1 MAKVNIKIA
10 KSTRCN
16 GDYSLYVTF
25 DFDMRIVEVIRSFST
40 KFWNAEDKIW
50 ELPLNKL
57 TELTTKIDWCE
68 FDITADEYVTLEK
81 PEVKVPDNF
90 RFKTN
95 PYDHQIVG
103 FNYGLQNDRWLLG
116 DEMGLGKA
124 LALNTKV
131 YTPNGYKE
139 IKDIQVGDYVFNRM
153 GKPTKVLATYNH
165 TNVEMYRI
173 TFSDG
178 RTVECCK
185 DHLWKIYDQ
194 QGSKVVDTK
203 WFLSKDHFGINRY
216 ENLKLG
222 KYYIDRCEPV
232 QFEHKNVNLDG
243 YVLGALLG
251 DGCIV
256 NGIGF
261 TSKDNQI
268 IAEINNRLPENY
280 YLNSSSSMEDISYN
294 IVQKTTNYTN
304 GCIYYADGIKI
315 GTLDETVNWL
325 IKNNKVK
332 TSKPESI
339 YAYLYPKALDK
350 VNVRYGYTWTYEK
363 PLSRKGNLIKQWL
376 VDLGLFGT
384 NSHTKFIPDCYKYN
398 DVQTRLDVIRG
409 LMDTDGYATK
419 DNLLQY
425 TTVSKQLME
434 DVRWMIE
441 SLGGIC
447 SLTVSDCK
455 CNDKITGIA
464 YTLTIKIDNPQDLC
478 LLDRKKCLLKPRK
491 FKPRRS
497 IIKIERIEN
506 ADAKCITVEDNESLY
521 LIDHFIVTH
530 NTKQVIDIAVAKKL
544 IKGYKHCLIV
554 CGVNGLKWNWRNEV
568 YTHSN
573 ESAYILG
580 QKVKGSKISIGSN
593 KDKLNDVKNLS
604 NINSYF
610 IITNVETLRDEA
622 INEELQKLCKDG
634 TIGMIAFDECHRAK
648 NPTTQQGKGILK
660 LQAETMIAM
669 TGTPL
674 MNNPMDLYIILK
686 WLGYEKHA
694 FYSFKKHYCV
704 MGGFGG
710 YEIVGYKNLD
720 ELQEQLD
727 DIMLRRKKEEVLN
740 LPEKTYI
747 EEYVEMSAAQKKIY
761 NEVTDEIKDNIDQ
774 ISIAPNPLAELI
786 RMRQATGYTGILS
799 STVKESAK
807 LDRME
812 ELVEEAKEN
821 GKKVVI
827 FSNWTQMTDVIYTR
841 LTTKGFRIAQITGE
855 TPDAQRQS
863 IVENFQTGRYDAII
877 GTSGAMGT
885 GLTLTAGT
893 VEIFLD
899 EPWNMALKEQC
910 VDRCHRIGQKD
921 NLTIYTLMCKD
932 TIDERIHEIV
942 EQKGEMANAIVD
954 GKVTMNNKELLNYL
968 LS

>member
-1 MAKVNIKIA
+1 MAKVNVKIA
-10 KSTRCN
+10 NSTRCN

-90 RFKTN
+90 NFKTT

-116 DEMGLGKA
+116 DEMGLGK
-124 LALNTKV
+124 
-131 YTPNGYKE
+131 
-139 IKDIQVGDYVFNRM
+139 
-153 GKPTKVLATYNH
+153 
-165 TNVEMYRI
+165 
-173 TFSDG
+173 
-178 RTVECCK
+178 
-185 DHLWKIYDQ
+185 
-194 QGSKVVDTK
+194 
-203 WFLSKDHFGINRY
+203 
-216 ENLKLG
+216 
-222 KYYIDRCEPV
+222 
-232 QFEHKNVNLDG
+232 
-243 YVLGALLG
+243 
-251 DGCIV
+251 
-256 NGIGF
+256 
-261 TSKDNQI
+261 
-268 IAEINNRLPENY
+268 
-280 YLNSSSSMEDISYN
+280 
-294 IVQKTTNYTN
+294 
-304 GCIYYADGIKI
+304 
-315 GTLDETVNWL
+315 
-325 IKNNKVK
+325 
-332 TSKPESI
+332 
-339 YAYLYPKALDK
+339 
-350 VNVRYGYTWTYEK
+350 
-363 PLSRKGNLIKQWL
+363 
-376 VDLGLFGT
+376 
-384 NSHTKFIPDCYKYN
+384 
-398 DVQTRLDVIRG
+398 
-409 LMDTDGYATK
+409 
-419 DNLLQY
+419 
-425 TTVSKQLME
+425 
-434 DVRWMIE
+434 
-441 SLGGIC
+441 
-447 SLTVSDCK
+447 
-455 CNDKITGIA
+455 
-464 YTLTIKIDNPQDLC
+464 
-478 LLDRKKCLLKPRK
+478 
-491 FKPRRS
+491 
-497 IIKIERIEN
+497 
-506 ADAKCITVEDNESLY
+506 
-521 LIDHFIVTH
+521 
-530 NTKQVIDIAVAKKL
+530 TKQVIDIAVAKKL
-544 IKGYKHCLIV
+544 QKGYKHCFIV

-580 QKVKGSKISIGSN
+580 QKVKGNKISIGSN
-593 KDKLNDVKNLS
+593 KDKLNDVKNLA
-604 NINSYF
+604 NIDSYF
-610 IITNVETLRDEA
+610 IITNVETLRDET

-634 TIGMIAFDECHRAK
+634 TIGMIAFDECHKAK

-727 DIMLRRKKEEVLN
+727 NIMLRRKKEEVLN

-747 EEYVEMSAAQKKIY
+747 EEYVEMSPAQKKIY
-761 NEVTDEIKDNIDQ
+761 NEVTNEIKDNIDQ

-786 RMRQATGYTGILS
+786 RMRQATGFTGILS
-799 STVKESAK
+799 STVQESAK

>member
-1 MAKVNIKIA
+1 MAKVNVKIA
-10 KSTRCN
+10 NSTRCN

-90 RFKTN
+90 NFKTN
-95 PYDHQIVG
+95 PYDQQIVG

-116 DEMGLGKA
+116 DEMGLGK
-124 LALNTKV
+124 
-131 YTPNGYKE
+131 
-139 IKDIQVGDYVFNRM
+139 
-153 GKPTKVLATYNH
+153 
-165 TNVEMYRI
+165 
-173 TFSDG
+173 
-178 RTVECCK
+178 
-185 DHLWKIYDQ
+185 
-194 QGSKVVDTK
+194 
-203 WFLSKDHFGINRY
+203 
-216 ENLKLG
+216 
-222 KYYIDRCEPV
+222 
-232 QFEHKNVNLDG
+232 
-243 YVLGALLG
+243 
-251 DGCIV
+251 
-256 NGIGF
+256 
-261 TSKDNQI
+261 
-268 IAEINNRLPENY
+268 
-280 YLNSSSSMEDISYN
+280 
-294 IVQKTTNYTN
+294 
-304 GCIYYADGIKI
+304 
-315 GTLDETVNWL
+315 
-325 IKNNKVK
+325 
-332 TSKPESI
+332 
-339 YAYLYPKALDK
+339 
-350 VNVRYGYTWTYEK
+350 
-363 PLSRKGNLIKQWL
+363 
-376 VDLGLFGT
+376 
-384 NSHTKFIPDCYKYN
+384 
-398 DVQTRLDVIRG
+398 
-409 LMDTDGYATK
+409 
-419 DNLLQY
+419 
-425 TTVSKQLME
+425 
-434 DVRWMIE
+434 
-441 SLGGIC
+441 
-447 SLTVSDCK
+447 
-455 CNDKITGIA
+455 
-464 YTLTIKIDNPQDLC
+464 
-478 LLDRKKCLLKPRK
+478 
-491 FKPRRS
+491 
-497 IIKIERIEN
+497 
-506 ADAKCITVEDNESLY
+506 
-521 LIDHFIVTH
+521 
-530 NTKQVIDIAVAKKL
+530 TKQVIDIAVAKKL
-544 IKGYKHCLIV
+544 QKGYKHCFIV

-580 QKVKGSKISIGSN
+580 QKVKDNKISIGSN

-604 NINSYF
+604 SINSYF
-610 IITNVETLRDEA
+610 IITNVETLRDET
-622 INEELQKLCKDG
+622 INEELQKLCEDG
-634 TIGMIAFDECHRAK
+634 TIGMIAFDECHKAK

-747 EEYVEMSAAQKKIY
+747 EEYVEISPEQKKIY
-761 NEVTDEIKDNIDQ
+761 NEVTNEIKDNIDQ

-786 RMRQATGYTGILS
+786 RMRQATGFTGILS
-799 STVKESAK
+799 STVQESAK

>member
-1 MAKVNIKIA
+1 MAKVNVKIA
-10 KSTRCN
+10 NSTRCN

-68 FDITADEYVTLEK
+68 FDITADEYITLDK

-90 RFKTN
+90 KFKTN

-116 DEMGLGKA
+116 DEMGLGK
-124 LALNTKV
+124 
-131 YTPNGYKE
+131 
-139 IKDIQVGDYVFNRM
+139 
-153 GKPTKVLATYNH
+153 
-165 TNVEMYRI
+165 
-173 TFSDG
+173 
-178 RTVECCK
+178 
-185 DHLWKIYDQ
+185 
-194 QGSKVVDTK
+194 
-203 WFLSKDHFGINRY
+203 
-216 ENLKLG
+216 
-222 KYYIDRCEPV
+222 
-232 QFEHKNVNLDG
+232 
-243 YVLGALLG
+243 
-251 DGCIV
+251 
-256 NGIGF
+256 
-261 TSKDNQI
+261 
-268 IAEINNRLPENY
+268 
-280 YLNSSSSMEDISYN
+280 
-294 IVQKTTNYTN
+294 
-304 GCIYYADGIKI
+304 
-315 GTLDETVNWL
+315 
-325 IKNNKVK
+325 
-332 TSKPESI
+332 
-339 YAYLYPKALDK
+339 
-350 VNVRYGYTWTYEK
+350 
-363 PLSRKGNLIKQWL
+363 
-376 VDLGLFGT
+376 
-384 NSHTKFIPDCYKYN
+384 
-398 DVQTRLDVIRG
+398 
-409 LMDTDGYATK
+409 
-419 DNLLQY
+419 
-425 TTVSKQLME
+425 
-434 DVRWMIE
+434 
-441 SLGGIC
+441 
-447 SLTVSDCK
+447 
-455 CNDKITGIA
+455 
-464 YTLTIKIDNPQDLC
+464 
-478 LLDRKKCLLKPRK
+478 
-491 FKPRRS
+491 
-497 IIKIERIEN
+497 
-506 ADAKCITVEDNESLY
+506 
-521 LIDHFIVTH
+521 
-530 NTKQVIDIAVAKKL
+530 TKQVIDIAVAKKL
-544 IKGYKHCLIV
+544 QKGYKHCFIV

-580 QKVKGSKISIGSN
+580 QKVKGNKISIGSN

-610 IITNVETLRDEA
+610 IITNVETLRDDA

-634 TIGMIAFDECHRAK
+634 TIGMIAFDECHKAK

-747 EEYVEMSAAQKKIY
+747 EEYVEMSPAQKKIY
-761 NEVTDEIKDNIDQ
+761 NEVTNEIKDNIDQ

-786 RMRQATGYTGILS
+786 RMRQATGFTGILS
-799 STVKESAK
+799 STVQESAK

-827 FSNWTQMTDVIYTR
+827 FSNWTQMTTLITAR
-841 LTTKGFRIAQITGE
+841 LLSKGLRAGVITGE
-855 TPDAQRQS
+855 TKDADRQAL
-863 IVENFQTGRYDAII
+863 VDGFQNGNYDVMV
-877 GTSGAMGT
+877 GTTGAMGT

-932 TIDERIHEIV
+932 TIDEKVHEIV